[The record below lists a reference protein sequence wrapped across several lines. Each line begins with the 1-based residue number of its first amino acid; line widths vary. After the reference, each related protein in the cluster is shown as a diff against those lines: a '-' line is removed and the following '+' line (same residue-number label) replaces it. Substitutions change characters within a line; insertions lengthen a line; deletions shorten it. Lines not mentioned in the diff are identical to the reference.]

1 MSASESKDPEIEY
14 LASFA
19 DFVRMNHGD
28 LLGVVL
34 PVIEQVAAHGPIQ
47 LLDIEMA
54 RSEVAGEL
62 EQQGDWRRRVAE
74 RHPDDDRNLRAAQ
87 HCERLAWE
95 IRELDPDNPTLRIL
109 ALVEAAIDLL
119 PEDQQEGYFV
129 NRNEQS
135 HEFWRVIGFHEKYD
149 SGELFLVAWIEFLV
163 ETLQGWLSEGEATR
177 DPDADRF

>member
-1 MSASESKDPEIEY
+1 MSASESEDPEIEY

-54 RSEVAGEL
+54 RSEVAGAL
-62 EQQGDWRRRVAE
+62 E
-74 RHPDDDRNLRAAQ
+74 RAAQ
-87 HCERLAWE
+87 HCERLARE
-95 IRELDPDNPTLRIL
+95 IRELDPGNPTLRIL

-119 PEDQQEGYFV
+119 PEDEQEGYFFD
-129 NRNEQS
+129 RNDKS
-135 HEFWRVIGFHEKYD
+135 HEFWRVIGFHERYD
-149 SGELFLVAWIEFLV
+149 SGELFLIAWIEVLV
-163 ETLQGWLSEGEATR
+163 ETLQEWLSQGEAI
-177 DPDADRF
+177 PAPHADSF